1 MASDCDREPRAA
13 SSVQS
18 VDRAV
23 SVLEIL
29 AREGE
34 VGVTEI
40 AAELGVHKSTAFRL
54 LGVLEERGL
63 VAQTEDRGKYHL
75 GLGIIRLAGAT
86 AARLDVTLESRE
98 VCVELAHDLGETV
111 NVAISDL
118 EAAAAVNITQAR
130 GTAAV
135 TSQNW
140 VGRRT
145 PLHATSSGKVLLAHM
160 RPEEVRRVL
169 GRRLEGFTDA
179 TITSTRKLREELV
192 VVAQRGFASCVEE
205 LEIGLNA
212 LAAPIRSYE
221 GAVIA
226 AISVSGPSYRLT
238 PDRLPKVAE
247 QVVAAGA
254 EVSRRMGWA

>member
-1 MASDCDREPRAA
+1 MASDHEGERRAVN
-13 SSVQS
+13 SVQS

-54 LGVLEERGL
+54 LGVLEDRGL
-63 VAQTEDRGKYHL
+63 VGQTEDRGKYHL

-86 AARLDVTLESRE
+86 AARLDVTQESRTVCEQLARE
-98 VCVELAHDLGETV
+98 VGETV

-118 EAAAAVNITQAR
+118 EAGAAVNVTQAR

-160 RPEEVRRVL
+160 PPDHVRRAL
-169 GRRLEGFTDA
+169 ARRLEGFTDH

-192 VVAQRGFASCVEE
+192 TVAERGFASCVEE

-221 GAVIA
+221 GQVVA
-226 AISVSGPSYRLT
+226 AISISGPSYRLT
-238 PDRLPKVAE
+238 PERLPEVAE
-247 QVVAAGA
+247 QVVAAGR
-254 EVSRRMGWA
+254 EVSRRMGFA